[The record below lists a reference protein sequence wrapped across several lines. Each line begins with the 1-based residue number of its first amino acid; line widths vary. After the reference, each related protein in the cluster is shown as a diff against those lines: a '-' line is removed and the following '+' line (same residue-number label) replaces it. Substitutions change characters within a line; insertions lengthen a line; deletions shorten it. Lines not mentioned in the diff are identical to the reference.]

1 MSKCLSDTLFELVN
15 RGFNISFRCT
25 DLEKSHLNVYIGKKS
40 FAKSQQFYMR
50 EIYAGAMES
59 MIIKFL
65 NDAAKEIDKEIN
77 R

>member
-1 MSKCLSDTLFELVN
+1 MSKYLSDELFKLIN
-15 RGFNISFRCT
+15 RGFNVTFRCT

-50 EIYAGAMES
+50 EIYAGAAEP
-59 MIIKFL
+59 MIIGFL